1 MTAASFRHHLPF
13 GAEAAVDGT
22 TRFRLWAPSSPA
34 VAVVFADGRDAPMAP
49 EAGGWFVVTVPAPP
63 GTRYRYRVGPDV
75 VVPDPASRAQDGDV
89 SGWSVV
95 TDPGAFAWLHAEW
108 AGRPWHETV
117 LYELHPGA
125 FGGFRGVMAELPRL
139 ACLGVTAVELMPVAD
154 FAGTRNW
161 GYDGVL
167 PYAPAEAYGT
177 PDDLKALVDAAHGLG
192 LMVFL
197 DVVYNHFGPEGN
209 WLHAYAPGFFAEGTH
224 TPWGAALDFSKAPV
238 RDFFI
243 ENAIHWIMEYR
254 FDGLRFDAVH
264 AIESA
269 PGEQFLQEMAQRI
282 RAAAEP
288 GRHVHLVLE
297 HDDNAASHL
306 GAHLY
311 DAQWNDD
318 GHHCLHVLLTGE
330 EDGYYGDYAEAPAAM
345 LARCLSQGFAY
356 QGEPSPHRGGE
367 PRGEA
372 SGHLPPTTFVLFL
385 QNHDQTGNR
394 AMGERLSVLAPPE
407 ALDAAR
413 SLLLLAPQVPMLFMG
428 EEWASRRPFLY
439 FTDFTGAL
447 ADAVREGRAR
457 EFARF
462 AAFAGEAGRAAIP
475 DPNDPATFAASRT
488 DSQEAEAAPQAA
500 ALAQTR
506 TLLATRHAEIIPRL
520 PGAAALAAEAIGRAA
535 VRAAWRMG
543 DGSTLRVLCN
553 LGAEAVAVPADT
565 GTPLNAMPAGAAAS
579 LAEGRLGAFS
589 TLWFLDRTS
598 PT

>member
-1 MTAASFRHHLPF
+1 MTGASFRHRLPF
-13 GAEAAVDGT
+13 GAEVAADGT
-22 TRFRLWAPSSPA
+22 TRFRLWAPTAPA
-34 VAVVFADGRDAPMAP
+34 AAVVFVDGRQAPMAP
-49 EAGGWFVVTVPAPP
+49 EAGGWFTVTSFAPA

-95 TDPGAFAWLHAEW
+95 TDPGAFAWRHGDW

-125 FGGFRGVMAELPRL
+125 FGGFRGVMDELPRL
-139 ACLGVTAVELMPVAD
+139 AQLGVTAVELMPVAD

-167 PYAPAEAYGT
+167 PYAPDEAYGT

-209 WLHAYAPGFFAEGTH
+209 WLHAYAPDFFAKGTH
-224 TPWGAALDFSKAPV
+224 TPWGAAIDFSKTPV

-269 PGEQFLQEMAQRI
+269 PGEDFLHEMARRI
-282 RAAAEP
+282 RAATEP

-306 GAHLY
+306 GPNLY

-367 PRGEA
+367 ARGEA
-372 SGHLPPTTFVLFL
+372 SGHLPPTAFVLFL
-385 QNHDQTGNR
+385 QNHDQVGNR
-394 AMGERLSVLAPPE
+394 AMGERLSVLAPAG

-413 SLLLLAPQVPMLFMG
+413 SLLLLAPQVPMIFMG
-428 EEWASRRPFLY
+428 EEWSSRRPFFY
-439 FTDFTGAL
+439 FTDFAGAL

-475 DPNDPATFAASRT
+475 DPNDPATFTASCA
-488 DSQEAEAAPQAA
+488 DPQEARPAAQAE
-500 ALAQTR
+500 ALAHTR
-506 TLLATRHAEIIPRL
+506 ALLAIRHAAIVPRL
-520 PGAAALAAEAIGRAA
+520 PGAAALAAEAIGRSA
-535 VRAAWRMG
+535 VRAAWRLG
-543 DGSTLRVLCN
+543 DGAFLRMLCN
-553 LGAEAVAVPADT
+553 LGADAIAVQPDAT
-565 GTPLNAMPAGAAAS
+565 TPLHATPAGAAAS
-579 LAEGRLGAFS
+579 LADGRLDAFA

>member
-1 MTAASFRHHLPF
+1 MSFRHPLPF
-13 GAEAAVDGT
+13 GAEPAPDGT
-22 TRFRLWAPSSPA
+22 TRFRLWAPAARA
-34 VAVVFADGRDAPMAP
+34 VAVVFADGREVPMAHEP
-49 EAGGWFVVTVPAPP
+49 GGWFAVTAPAEA
-63 GTRYRYRVGPDV
+63 GTRYRYRVAPDLA
-75 VVPDPASRAQDGDV
+75 VPDPASRRQVGDV
-89 SGWSVV
+89 AGWSVV
-95 TDPGAFAWLHAEW
+95 ADPAAFAWRHGEW
-108 AGRPWHETV
+108 QGRPWHETV

-125 FGGFRGVMAELPRL
+125 FGGFRGVMGELPRL
-139 ACLGVTAVELMPVAD
+139 ARLGITAVELMPVAD

-167 PYAPAEAYGT
+167 PYAPDEAYGT
-177 PDDLKALVDAAHGLG
+177 PEDLKALVDAAHGLG

-224 TPWGAALDFSKAPV
+224 TPWGAAIDFSKVPV

-269 PGEQFLQEMAQRI
+269 PGEDFLREMAARI

-306 GAHLY
+306 AAHLY

-356 QGEPSPHRGGE
+356 QGEPSPHRGGQ

-372 SGHLPPTTFVLFL
+372 SGHLPPTAFVLFL

-394 AMGERLSVLAPPE
+394 AMGERLSVLAPAA

-413 SLLLLAPQVPMLFMG
+413 ALLLLAPQVPMLFMG

-439 FTDFTGAL
+439 FTDFAGAL
-447 ADAVREGRAR
+447 AEAVREGRKR

-462 AAFAGEAGRAAIP
+462 AAFAGAAGRAAIT
-475 DPNDPATFAASRT
+475 DPNDPGTFAASCP
-488 DSQEAEAAPQAA
+488 DAPEAEGGPQAA
-500 ALAQTR
+500 ALMHTTA
-506 TLLATRHAEIIPRL
+506 LLALRHAEIVPRL
-520 PGAAALAAEAIGRAA
+520 PGAAALAAEAIGPAA
-535 VRAAWRMG
+535 VRAAWRLG
-543 DGSTLRVLCN
+543 DGGTLRVFCN
-553 LGAEAVAVPADT
+553 LGADPVAVPPEGARPLHA
-565 GTPLNAMPAGAAAS
+565 TPGAAAAS
-579 LAEGRLGAFS
+579 LAEGTLDGYA
-589 TLWFLDRTS
+589 TLWFLDRI
-598 PT
+598 PTP

>member
-1 MTAASFRHHLPF
+1 MKTSRFRHRLPF
-13 GAEAAVDGT
+13 GAEVNADGT
-22 TRFRLWAPSSPA
+22 ALFRLWAPAASA
-34 VAVVFADGRDAPMAP
+34 VAVVFPDDREVAMAT
-49 EAGGWFVVTVPAPP
+49 EAGGWFAVTTEAPA
-63 GTRYRYRVGPDV
+63 GSRYRFRIGPDV
-75 VVPDPASRAQDGDV
+75 VVPDPAARAQHGDV
-89 SGWSVV
+89 GGWSVV
-95 TDPGAFAWLHAEW
+95 VDAQTFEWQHGAWQ
-108 AGRPWHETV
+108 GRPWHESV
-117 LYELHPGA
+117 LYELHPGVL
-125 FGGFRGVMAELPRL
+125 GGFRGVMNELPRL
-139 ACLGVTAVELMPVAD
+139 AKLGITAVELMPVAD

-167 PYAPAEAYGT
+167 PYAPDEAYGS
-177 PDDLKALVDAAHGLG
+177 PEDLKALVDAAHGLG

-209 WLHAYAPGFFAEGTH
+209 WLHAYAPSFFASDHT
-224 TPWGAALDFSKAPV
+224 TPWGAAIDFSKPPV

-269 PGEQFLQEMAQRI
+269 PGEAFLQEMAERI
-282 RAAAEP
+282 RAAVEP
-288 GRHVHLVLE
+288 GRDVHLVLE
-297 HDDNAASHL
+297 HDENAASHL
-306 GAHLY
+306 RAHLY

-330 EDGYYGDYAEAPAAM
+330 QDGYYGDYARAPAAL

-356 QGEPSPHRGGE
+356 QGEPSAHRDGA
-367 PRGEA
+367 PRGEHSA
-372 SGHLPPTTFVLFL
+372 HLPPTAFVLFS

-394 AMGERLSVLAPPE
+394 AMGDRLSVLAPAA

-413 SLLLLAPQVPMLFMG
+413 ALLLICPQVPMLFMG

-462 AAFAGEAGRAAIP
+462 AAFAGDAAGAAIP
-475 DPNDPATFAASRT
+475 DPNDTATFEASRL
-488 DSQEAEAAPQAA
+488 DASELDEPVHAA
-500 ALAQTR
+500 AHAHTVA
-506 TLLATRHAEIIPRL
+506 LLALRHQHIVPRL
-520 PGAAALAAEAIGRAA
+520 RNATSLAAEAIGPSA
-535 VRAAWRMG
+535 VRAAWRMQ

-553 LGAEAVAVPADT
+553 LGAEPVAVGREAET
-565 GTPLNAMPAGAAAS
+565 ALHATPPHAPKA
-579 LAEGRLGAFS
+579 LAEGMLEGFS
-589 TLWFLDRTS
+589 TVWFLHDAATR
-598 PT
+598 